1 MNNFEDF
8 NWAEFEG
15 NHRGGNRLI
24 PNEKIKG
31 QDNHNICYS
40 RAPYAQKM
48 FDLLSDNNSQTIKK
62 DLTKGD
68 CVVITDIYNV
78 RLDKMSIE
86 LSGGLSVD
94 IDLSR
99 EKRFLQIFGYN
110 TVDQFVEDILKPQ
123 FKVKFLEQGIYA
135 YVIESSPTIKI
146 SLWQGHLK
154 KIREEFMKEI
164 ESPSK
169 AYVAKVMEAN
179 KGGYFVEVQGIEAF
193 MPGSLAAPNKII
205 DFRTLVG
212 KEVIVMVED
221 FLKEMNSFIVSHKK
235 YIEHVLPRKI
245 AELDLNH
252 KYTGNITGTSKYG
265 IFVEFGDIFTGLLHN
280 SKMKEDT
287 LRDFRN
293 RKYNPGDQISFYINE
308 ITKDNRIILTE
319 ESPEE
324 KREKF
329 TKFILENKEKVI
341 DAEVAAV
348 MNFGVIVNVGELS
361 GLVPNKEF
369 KRRKIAVKNYV
380 VGDKFKV
387 KIADFKDDK
396 LVFDLISEDKK
407 QEEGV

>member
-8 NWAEFEG
+8 NWAEYEG
-15 NHRGGNRLI
+15 THRGGNRLI

-40 RAPYAQKM
+40 RAPYAQKL
-48 FDLLSDNNSQTIKK
+48 FDLLSGSDSKTIKK

-110 TVDQFVEDILKPQ
+110 SVDEFVEDILKPD
-123 FKVKFLEQGIYA
+123 FKVKFLDQGIYA
-135 YVIESSPTIKI
+135 YVIESSPTVKI

-252 KYTGNITGTSKYG
+252 KYTGNITGTFKYG

-293 RKYNPGDQISFYINE
+293 RKYNPGDQIQFYINE
-308 ITKDNRIILTE
+308 VTKDNRIILTE

-329 TKFILENKEKVI
+329 TKFILENKEKVV

-396 LVFDLISEDKK
+396 LVFDLFNEDKK

>member
-1 MNNFEDF
+1 MDNFNDF

-31 QDNHNICYS
+31 QDNKNICYS
-40 RAPYAQKM
+40 RAPYAQEL
-48 FDLLSDNNSQTIKK
+48 FNLLSADDSKTIKK

-68 CVVITDIYNV
+68 CVIITDIYNI
-78 RLDKMSIE
+78 RLDKITVE

-99 EKRFLQIFGYN
+99 EKRFLQIFGYDS
-110 TVDQFVEDILKPQ
+110 VIKFVEDILKDDYRQ
-123 FKVKFLEQGIYA
+123 RFVSQGIYA
-135 YVIESSPTIKI
+135 YIIESSPTIKI

-154 KIREEFMKEI
+154 KIREEFMNEI
-164 ESPSK
+164 QAPSK
-169 AYVAKVMEAN
+169 AYVAKVNEAN

-193 MPGSLAAPNKII
+193 MPGSLAAPNKIL
-205 DFRTLVG
+205 DFRSLVG
-212 KEVIVMVED
+212 KEVIVMIED
-221 FLKEMNSFIVSHKK
+221 FLTEMNSFIVSHKK
-235 YIEHVLPRKI
+235 YLAHVLPKKI
-245 AELDLNH
+245 AELDLNK
-252 KYTGNITGTSKYG
+252 KYEGNITGTSKYG

-280 SKMKEDT
+280 SKMKENT

-293 RKYNPGDQISFYINE
+293 RKFNPGDTIEFYINE

-329 TKFILENKEKVI
+329 TKFILENKDKVV

-348 MNFGVIVNVGELS
+348 MNFGVIVNVGDLS

-387 KIADFKDDK
+387 KFAEFKDDK
-396 LVFDLISEDKK
+396 LVFDLFYGDKK

>member
-8 NWAEFEG
+8 NWAEYEG
-15 NHRGGNRLI
+15 TYGGNRLI

-40 RAPYAQKM
+40 RAPYAQKL
-48 FDLLSDNNSQTIKK
+48 FDLLSNSDSKTIKK

-68 CVVITDIYNV
+68 CVVITDITNV

-86 LSGGLSVD
+86 LSGDLSVD

-110 TVDQFVEDILKPQ
+110 TVDQFVEDILKPD
-123 FKVKFLEQGIYA
+123 FKQKFLDQGIYA
-135 YVIESSPTIKI
+135 YVIESFPTVKI

-212 KEVIVMVED
+212 KEVIVMIED

-235 YIEHVLPRKI
+235 YIEHVLPKKI
-245 AELDLNH
+245 TELDLNQ

-293 RKYNPGDQISFYINE
+293 RKFNPGDQIGFYINE

-329 TKFILENKEKVI
+329 TKFILENKEKVVE
-341 DAEVAAV
+341 AEVAAV

-380 VGDKFKV
+380 VGDKFRV

-396 LVFDLISEDKK
+396 LVFNLFNEDKK